1 MAQINDTVCSN
12 IDRGKHKESNW
23 RATSSDVIPSR
34 LFINSPH
41 NVTCGRRLHQTN
53 MKQPGAQARA
63 RQREV
68 HCLLTPQTITSEHF
82 RSWKFACH
90 CFRRTCHFALW
101 SATTSREALQ
111 VVWRKESTWAA
122 GGLPGHRWDGTG
134 SEYPNCLE
142 ITTFKECYNFLQPNS
157 STWIFRN
164 HLLVSDNN
172 HLNLFMHFFKWL
184 GLQPSF

>member
-1 MAQINDTVCSN
+1 MDKPNIQAIYTTPCTMAQINDTVCSN

-53 MKQPGAQARA
+53 MKPPRARA
-63 RQREV
+63 RTRQREV

-90 CFRRTCHFALW
+90 RFRRTCHFALW

-111 VVWRKESTWAA
+111 VVWGKESTW
-122 GGLPGHRWDGTG
+122 R
-134 SEYPNCLE
+134 
-142 ITTFKECYNFLQPNS
+142 ITRSPLGWNRQ
-157 STWIFRN
+157 WI
-164 HLLVSDNN
+164 L
-172 HLNLFMHFFKWL
+172 
-184 GLQPSF
+184 